1 MGGHLC
7 AHLHA
12 PFSLDLEDELADD
25 IGRRTPGGRSGG
37 PQRGGGGRSAERP
50 ARGAAGRSRGGDRD
64 GAGGRRGGE
73 EERGV
78 IAEDDPFLDEE
89 DEMGDFIVDEGD
101 EGERRRRAK
110 RAAGTMVGLNA
121 QAFEVI

>member
-1 MGGHLC
+1 MC
-7 AHLHA
+7 
-12 PFSLDLEDELADD
+12 SLACLLLLNDVPDLEDELADD
-25 IGRRTPGGRSGG
+25 IGRRTPGGRPGG
-37 PQRGGGGRSAERP
+37 SQRGGGGRSAERP
-50 ARGAAGRSRGGDRD
+50 ARGGAAGRSRRGDRD
-64 GAGGRRGGE
+64 GAVGRGGE
-73 EERGV
+73 EERRA